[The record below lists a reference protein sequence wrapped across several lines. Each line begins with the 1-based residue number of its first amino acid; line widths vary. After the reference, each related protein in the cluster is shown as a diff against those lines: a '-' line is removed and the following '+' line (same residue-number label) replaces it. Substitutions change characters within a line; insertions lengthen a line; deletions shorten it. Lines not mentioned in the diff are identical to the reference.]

1 MTYQSHSGQRYSPPH
16 KRSASNVASVPERQV
31 RFTEQFFDRI
41 DTLLPGER
49 SADGTPSVTDFLLFD
64 LPAVRDRLAA
74 NYDENTLATDDPDV
88 RVYIG
93 SGVLVN
99 RFAIYTVLEAE
110 VVEAF
115 WLTIDL
121 HRGDNPE

>member
-1 MTYQSHSGQRYSPPH
+1 MEHHQSPPFCCSTCPPFESGSPPTTT
-16 KRSASNVASVPERQV
+16 R
-31 RFTEQFFDRI
+31 T
-41 DTLLPGER
+41 
-49 SADGTPSVTDFLLFD
+49 
-64 LPAVRDRLAA
+64 
-74 NYDENTLATDDPDV
+74 TLATDDPDV

>member
-31 RFTEQFFDRI
+31 RFTEQFFAPSGRAQRRRNTI
-41 DTLLPGER
+41 SHRL
-49 SADGTPSVTDFLLFD
+49 SAVD
-64 LPAVRDRLAA
+64 LPAVRDRLAT
-74 NYDENTLATDDPDV
+74 NYDDNTLATDDPDV

-121 HRGDNPE
+121 HRGDN